1 VSANEQNCD
10 VAVVGLGP
18 VGLAVAIRLAQ
29 LGHRVVGLERA
40 ADVYELPRAIGLD
53 HESMRLF
60 QTLGVAD
67 AMAGVIETYRPSEYR
82 SADGAVLRRLLPAPE
97 PALLSWPSHLTFIQP
112 ELERLLRK
120 RAAQL
125 PELDLRFA
133 HEVVEARDFDSSPLL
148 KVRSAPGDAY
158 ALRCRYVVGCDGGA
172 SFLRKAIDVELEDL
186 GFDEPW
192 LVLDMLLTE
201 PVDLPELNIQFCD
214 PARPA
219 TFVRGP
225 GALRRF
231 EFMLLP
237 GETPQE
243 IAQPDN
249 VWKLLRPWLAPA
261 QARIWRAA
269 TYRFHALVAQEWR
282 RGKALLA
289 GDAAHQT
296 PPFLAQGLNQGLR
309 DAANLTWKLSA
320 VLNGA
325 PEGLLDSYGA
335 ERRPNVREVIS
346 ITKALGQEICERDP
360 VAAEARNVRLKAEV
374 LAGRGVRVRQEL
386 LPPLRNR
393 LSAADEARA
402 PRSGEGEPA
411 PQPWVRTDKGRVRL
425 DDALG
430 GGFRLL
436 CAADFDAAPEL
447 QRAREME
454 VRVARLGAAREGEFA
469 VVEESGLLANWM
481 AARNGRALLVR
492 PDHVIYAVVS
502 TPEQL
507 SEALQRLG
515 AALGV

>member
-1 VSANEQNCD
+1 MNEKEQRCD
-10 VAVVGLGP
+10 VAVIGLGP
-18 VGLAVAIRLAQ
+18 VGLAVAMGLAQ
-29 LGHRVVGLERA
+29 RGHSVVGLERA
-40 ADVYELPRAIGLD
+40 AEVYEMPRAVGLD

-60 QTLGVAD
+60 QGLGFAD
-67 AMAGVIETYRPSEYR
+67 DMAGVIETYRPSEYR

-112 ELERLLRK
+112 ELERLMRK

-125 PELDLRFA
+125 PNIDLRVSN
-133 HEVVEARDFDSSPLL
+133 EVVEALDLEDAPLL
-148 KVRSAPGDAY
+148 KVRSDSGRLY
-158 ALRCRYVVGCDGGA
+158 ALRCKYVVGCDGGA
-172 SFLRKAIDVELEDL
+172 SFLRKTMDVKLEDL

-237 GETPQE
+237 GESPQD

-249 VWKLLRPWLAPA
+249 VWKLLRPWLTPA

-309 DAANLTWKLSA
+309 DAVNLTWKLSG
-320 VLNGA
+320 VLNGS
-325 PEGLLDSYGA
+325 PEALLDSYGA

-346 ITKALGQEICERDP
+346 ITKALGREICERDP
-360 VAAEARNVRLKAEV
+360 AAAEARNVRLIAEFA
-374 LAGRGVRVRQEL
+374 AGRGVRVRQEL
-386 LPPLRNR
+386 LPPLQNR
-393 LSAADEARA
+393 LLPADEARLA
-402 PRSGEGEPA
+402 RPGEGESA
-411 PQPWVRTDKGRVRL
+411 PQPWVRTHGGRARL

-436 CAADFDAAPEL
+436 CAADFDAGPEL
-447 QRAREME
+447 RRARDMG
-454 VRVARLGAAREGEFA
+454 VRVARLAAAGPGEFTID
-469 VVEESGLLANWM
+469 EESGLLANWM
-481 AARNGRALLVR
+481 AARQCRALLVR
-492 PDHVIYAVVS
+492 PDHVVYAVSS
-502 TPEQL
+502 TAKDL
-507 SEALQRLG
+507 REALGRLG
-515 AALGV
+515 AALGI

>member
-1 VSANEQNCD
+1 MNGGEQCCD
-10 VAVVGLGP
+10 VAVIGLGP
-18 VGLAVAIRLAQ
+18 VGLAVAIGLAQ
-29 LGHRVVGLERA
+29 LGHHVVGLERA
-40 ADVYELPRAIGLD
+40 ADVYELPRAVGLD

-60 QTLGVAD
+60 QALGVAD
-67 AMAGVIETYRPSEYR
+67 DMAGIIETYRPSEYR

-125 PELDLRFA
+125 TKLDLRFS
-133 HEVVEARDFDSSPLL
+133 HEVVEALDLDISPLL
-148 KVRSAPGDAY
+148 TIRSASGGAC
-158 ALRCRYVVGCDGGA
+158 ALRCKYVVGCDGGA
-172 SFLRKAIDVELEDL
+172 SFLRKAMDVKLEDL

-225 GALRRF
+225 DTLRRF

-237 GETPQE
+237 GESAQD

-249 VWKLLRPWLAPA
+249 VWKLLRPWLTPS
-261 QARIWRAA
+261 QAKIWRAA

-282 RGKALLA
+282 SGKALLA

-309 DAANLTWKLSA
+309 DAVNLTWKLSA

-325 PEGLLDSYGA
+325 PEALLESYGA

-346 ITKALGQEICERDP
+346 ITKALGREICERDP
-360 VAAEARNVRLKAEV
+360 IAAEARNVRLKAEFA
-374 LAGRGVRVRQEL
+374 AGRGVRVRQEL

-393 LSAADEARA
+393 LSAAAEACA
-402 PRSGEGEPA
+402 PRPGEGEPA
-411 PQPWVRTDKGRVRL
+411 PQPWVQTDKGRARL

-436 CAADFDAAPEL
+436 CTPDFAAWPEL
-447 QRAREME
+447 QRARDMG
-454 VRVARLGAAREGEFA
+454 VRVARLGAAGKEEFTIA
-469 VVEESGLLANWM
+469 EESGLLANWM
-481 AARNGRALLVR
+481 ATRQCRALLVR
-492 PDHVIYAVVS
+492 PDHVVYAALS
-502 TPEQL
+502 SPEEL
-507 SEALQRLG
+507 SEALNQLG
-515 AALGV
+515 AALGI